1 MMAQTPPCYRGLST
15 MPHPASKILTHAQ
28 VDEWVRAERAA
39 GRRIGF
45 TCGSF
50 DLMHAGHAQYL
61 AKARAACDRLLV
73 AVNSDASVKRYKNP
87 LRPINPERERMYLVA
102 ALESVDTVT
111 VLEEDRPLDLLL
123 RWKPDLYIKGGDY
136 QSSSLRSGS
145 AVEAYGGSVL
155 VIASDFAT
163 STSAMLARI
172 AAIEAHGAP
181 ERLPERDVRGLV
193 LLDRDGTLIRDVP
206 FLGDASRV
214 EVLPGVGDGLS
225 ALQDAGFA
233 LAIVTNQQGVGIGY
247 LTTDQMIAVN
257 QQLFRALVPHNVRI
271 SKIYYCPHTA
281 ADECGCRKPK
291 AGLVERALRDF
302 RVPPGRSFV
311 VGDSATDAAAGR
323 EAGCRTVLVGDV
335 AGECDYRA
343 TDFTDAARWIAAQ
356 SLE

>member
-1 MMAQTPPCYRGLST
+1 
-15 MPHPASKILTHAQ
+15 MPDPASKILSHEQ
-28 VDEWVRAERAA
+28 VDQWISAERSA
-39 GRRIGF
+39 GRRVGF
-45 TCGSF
+45 TCGAF

-73 AVNSDASVKRYKNP
+73 AVNSDASVKRYKSP
-87 LRPINPERERMYLVA
+87 LRPINPEAERLYLVA
-102 ALESVDTVT
+102 ALASVDAVT
-111 VLEEDRPLDLLL
+111 LLDDDRPLNLLL

-136 QSSSLRSGS
+136 QTAKLRSGA
-145 AVEAYGGSVL
+145 AVEAYGGRV
-155 VIASDFAT
+155 VAIPSDFAT

-172 AAIEAHGAP
+172 AAIEAHSAP
-181 ERLPERDVRGLV
+181 DRVPPRDLRGLV

-206 FLGDASRV
+206 FLGDPSRV
-214 EVLPGVGDGLS
+214 ELLPGAGEALA
-225 ALQDAGFA
+225 ALQQAGFA

-257 QQLFRALVPHNVRI
+257 QQVFRALAPHGVRI

-291 AGLVERALRDF
+291 PGLVERALRDF
-302 RVPPGRSFV
+302 AVAPGRTFV
-311 VGDSATDAAAGR
+311 VGDSATDAAAGKA
-323 EAGCRTVLVGDV
+323 AGCRAVLLGDA

-343 TDFTDAARWIAAQ
+343 AGLTDAARWIAAQ